1 MNKKDSMAPPRKSIE
16 QLKATGNYRPSRQ
29 GKRTEAAGQ
38 SADKITIVTP
48 KTYDAITKREFLRV
62 STYLRKLGI
71 LTDMDLTSLFDA
83 FNIFAE
89 NQRVYTVLKK
99 TDVSDDKYR
108 DLYTM
113 YSTGVKT
120 FNQIIKQFGAVPA
133 ERTKVSDLGTKEKP
147 KNKTILDAL
156 K

>member
-1 MNKKDSMAPPRKSIE
+1 MAPPRKSIE
-16 QLKATGNYRPSRQ
+16 KLKETGSYRPSVQ
-29 GKRTEAAGQ
+29 GKRKNAVGQ
-38 SADKITIVTP
+38 KPEEIDISVPKNYDCVT
-48 KTYDAITKREFLRV
+48 KKEFLRV
-62 STYLRKLGI
+62 AKYLKGKGI

-83 FNIFAE
+83 FNIYAE
-89 NQRVYTVLKK
+89 NQRIYKALQGTSVAE
-99 TDVSDDKYR
+99 DEYR
-108 DLYTM
+108 NLYTM

-120 FNQIIKQFGAVPA
+120 FNQIIKQYGAVPA

>member
-1 MNKKDSMAPPRKSIE
+1 MAPPRKTID
-16 QLKATGNYRPSRQ
+16 QLKATGSFRPSNQ
-29 GKRTEAAGQ
+29 GKRTKAAGQ
-38 SADKITIVTP
+38 AADEIDITVP
-48 KTYDAITKREFLRV
+48 KHYDAVTKKEFLRV
-62 STYLRKLGI
+62 ANHLKGKGI

-83 FNIFAE
+83 FNIYAE
-89 NQRVYTVLKK
+89 NQRIYKALQATSVAE
-99 TDVSDDKYR
+99 DEYR
-108 DLYTM
+108 TLYTM

-147 KNKTILDAL
+147 KTKTILDAL